1 MTTADRLQEQA
12 AAAAT
17 EHHYPAL
24 SWGIV
29 RDGALAEH
37 GGVGAL
43 DDGTTP
49 DERTVFRIASMT
61 KSFTAAAVLS
71 LRDEGVLLLDT
82 PVSEYAPE
90 LAPLRGP
97 DDSPPITLRHLLSM
111 SAGIPTDDPWADRH
125 LDFSMDEIDH
135 VYRAGSLFA
144 FRTGDAYEYS
154 NLGFGMIGRVVRGVT
169 GRPVQEHITERFLAP
184 LGMDDTTWVE
194 PAHDRWARPY
204 RWQDGRSV
212 PDLPHPIGDGEIS
225 PMGGIWTTVADLARW
240 VAWLDAAHA
249 EPAPRDGGGRL
260 SAASR
265 REMQRIHTYIGTG
278 ELLGRSYPNGYGF
291 GLRIRDDA
299 DLGHVI
305 GHSGGVPGYGSN
317 MRWVAGTGVG
327 AIALANTTY
336 APAAH
341 LTMQHLYTLHE
352 DGALARPARTV
363 SPMLQRACERLVA
376 LLNAW
381 DHDAAAALFADNVAL
396 DDDLDRRAAAA
407 ARLLEEHGPLTL
419 VGIHPHSATSGD
431 AEVVGR
437 SAHLRIGVELAPLVD
452 GLVQAYHLPS

>member
-1 MTTADRLQEQA
+1 MTTAHLLHEQADA
-12 AAAAT
+12 AAA

-24 SWGIV
+24 AWGIV
-29 RDGALAEH
+29 RDGVLAEH
-37 GGVGAL
+37 GGVGSL
-43 DDGTTP
+43 DDGSAP

-71 LRDEGVLLLDT
+71 LRDEGALLLDT
-82 PVSEYAPE
+82 PVAEYAPE
-90 LAPLRGP
+90 LAPVQGP
-97 DDSPPITLRHLLSM
+97 DDSPRITLRHLLSM

-125 LDFSMDEIDH
+125 LDFTMDEIDE

-154 NLGFGMIGRVVRGVT
+154 NLGFGMIGRVVRRVT
-169 GRPVQEHITERFLAP
+169 GRTVQEHISERFVGP
-184 LGMDDTTWVE
+184 LGMADTTWVQ
-194 PAHDRWARPY
+194 PPHDRWARPY
-204 RWQDGRSV
+204 RWQDEAHV

-249 EPAPRDGGGRL
+249 QPAPRDGSAL

-265 REMQRIHTYIGTG
+265 REMQRIHTYIGTND
-278 ELLGRSYPNGYGF
+278 LLGRSYPNGYGF

-299 DLGHVI
+299 DLGMVV

-352 DGALARPARTV
+352 AGELTRPGREV
-363 SPMLQRACERLVA
+363 SPPLRRAAERLVA
-376 LLNAW
+376 LLNEW
-381 DHDAAAALFADNVAL
+381 DHDAAAILFADNVAL
-396 DDDLDRRAAAA
+396 DDEFGRRAAE
-407 ARLLEEHGPLTL
+407 ARRLVDQHGPLTL
-419 VGIHPHSATSGD
+419 VALHPESATSGD

-437 SAHLRIGVELAPLVD
+437 SAHLRIRVELAPLVD
-452 GLVQAYHLPS
+452 ELVQAYHLPS